1 MDSVDCEACKSILV
15 WVGLFE
21 RRIVKFMM
29 VPPFFVFLHRVL
41 LLLNG
46 VGIVDQKE
54 NNENGGTDQSEPSDV
69 RSLGG

>member
-21 RRIVKFMM
+21 RSIVKFMM
-29 VPPFFVFLHRVL
+29 VPPFFFFLHRVL
-41 LLLNG
+41 LLLTR
-46 VGIVDQKE
+46 VRIVDQKE

-69 RSLGG
+69 KWSP